1 MANTSK
7 SGAKRRR
14 PPAKT
19 PEARENQLIAL
30 AMDLAEEKML
40 DGTASNTLIVHY
52 LKLGTTKERL
62 EKELI
67 EKQMH
72 KLDAQTEAIESSKRV
87 EEMYSKALD
96 AMRMYSG
103 QRPYNEDY
111 DEDDQY

>member
-1 MANTSK
+1 MATTPK
-7 SGAKRRR
+7 DGARRRR

-52 LKLGTTKERL
+52 LKLGSTKDRI
-62 EKELI
+62 EKELM
-67 EKQMH
+67 EKRMK
-72 KLDAQTEAIESSKRV
+72 KLDAETEAIESSKRV
-87 EEMYSKALD
+87 EEMYTKALD

-103 QRPYNEDY
+103 QRPYNEDSE
-111 DEDDQY
+111 DELY